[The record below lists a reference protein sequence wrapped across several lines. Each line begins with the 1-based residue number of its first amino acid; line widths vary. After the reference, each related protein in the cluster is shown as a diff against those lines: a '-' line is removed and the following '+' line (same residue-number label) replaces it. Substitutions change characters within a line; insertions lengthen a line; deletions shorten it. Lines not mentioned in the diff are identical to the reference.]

1 MSLQELKKLGDALD
15 AKQHDSPY
23 VTHFFRLLILTGCR
37 LSEIQTLKWEY
48 VDFDNSILRLPD
60 SKTGKKTIYLGAA
73 VIDELKIIPKL
84 ASNPHVICGSIEG
97 HYLADVQGP
106 WELLRKAA
114 GIEDV
119 RIHDLRHTFASR
131 AVALGQGLPTIGK
144 LLGHTQTQ
152 TTARYAHLAA
162 DHSLAAVDLVS
173 KSLADSL

>member
-1 MSLQELKKLGDALD
+1 MSLQEIKKLGDALD
-15 AKQHDSPY
+15 AKQLTSPY
-23 VTHFFRLLILTGCR
+23 VAHFFRLLILTGCR
-37 LSEIQTLKWEY
+37 LGEIQTLKWEY

-73 VIDELKIIPKL
+73 VVDELKRIPKL

-97 HYLADVQGP
+97 QFLADVQGP

-162 DHSLAAVDLVS
+162 DHSLAAADLVS
-173 KSLADSL
+173 KSLADAL